1 MNSADEAT
9 NYKGQ
14 IPAIESNETQYWYG
28 EKATYFQH
36 SPLNSR
42 TLVNHEPTMTTAS
55 PNIHQTAAV
64 VSTDRPCSFC
74 SKLNEKN
81 SVKTQ
86 RETKL
91 SPASWLERKVASKL
105 CGRGQICFVK
115 GGNKRSL
122 RCRRWRSSMCV
133 PGTLRVIRIHDA

>member
-64 VSTDRPCSFC
+64 VSNWQALLVLFEIER
-74 SKLNEKN
+74 KK
-81 SVKTQ
+81 SVWTQ
-86 RETKL
+86 RERKL
-91 SPASWLERKVASKL
+91 SPTS
-105 CGRGQICFVK
+105 
-115 GGNKRSL
+115 
-122 RCRRWRSSMCV
+122 
-133 PGTLRVIRIHDA
+133 